1 MGNLKA
7 IREARMAEASRYTIA
22 AMAEVLGVSVP
33 TYRDR
38 EEHPEKLTRGEAD
51 KLARHLGVAVDDLF

>member
-1 MGNLKA
+1 MSNLKA
-7 IREARMAEASRYTIA
+7 IREGRMAEASRFTIA

-38 EEHPEKLTRGEAD
+38 EEHPEKLTRGEAE
-51 KLARHLGVAVDDLF
+51 KLAKHLGVGVEDLF